1 MTNGSNGTGG
11 SSGPPCALE
20 TALVN
25 SRRRIPY
32 SVGSEPLAT
41 VSPDQYHARLDE
53 KDERCLT
60 VDILELY
67 HVCFFFSSP
76 GSDGFS
82 TYYRWRI
89 PKSEDGCL
97 LKS

>member
-1 MTNGSNGTGG
+1 MTNGSNGTG

-67 HVCFFFSSP
+67 HVCFFLP
-76 GSDGFS
+76 LGLMALAIITDGG
-82 TYYRWRI
+82 YRRA
-89 PKSEDGCL
+89 KTAVY
-97 LKS
+97 